1 VRGGGGLRKSPPMNT
16 ASVSPR
22 PQTAPP
28 LSHYHATA
36 DATLRF
42 APLAGRNDARIGII
56 GGGFA
61 GLATAMSLLERGV
74 RDIVLLEAEAI
85 GHGASGRNGGFVFG
99 GFSLDN
105 AELVRQLGRD
115 EARRLYRLTLD
126 AVERIR
132 QRIARHAI
140 DCDAVYSG
148 VLLADWF
155 SDERPLR
162 ALQRFM
168 HDELEVDWRWL
179 DRDETRALLRSER
192 YHRALHEPN
201 AFHFHP
207 LKYAQ
212 GLARV
217 LRDGGVRIHEGTRVT
232 AIERA
237 GSAASGTRHGAADR
251 ADGATTGRQ
260 ADAGWRVCSAQG
272 ELHCEQLVIACGG
285 YIGQLYTPLARAILP
300 IATYVMSTEP
310 LGEARLREA
319 MRTDAAV
326 YDTRFAFDYYRPLA
340 DTRLLWGGRISI
352 RERTPQQ
359 VAQLLTRDLLRV
371 YPQLEGVKV
380 AHAWSGLMSYARHKM
395 PQIGRLGDDGAWYA
409 MGFGG
414 HGVGP
419 TTAAGEVLAQAL
431 AGEAALPPAFA
442 RYGLPRTFGP
452 FGLAAAQATYS
463 WLQLRD
469 AVRR

>member
-1 VRGGGGLRKSPPMNT
+1 MK
-16 ASVSPR
+16 A
-22 PQTAPP
+22 P
-28 LSHYHATA
+28 LSYYQATA
-36 DATLRF
+36 DTSLHF
-42 APLAGRNDARIGII
+42 APLQGRRDTRIAVI

-74 RDIVLLEAEAI
+74 RDVVQLEAETI

-105 AELVRQLGRD
+105 AALLKDLGRD
-115 EARRLYRLTLD
+115 EARRLYGLTLD

-140 DCDAVYSG
+140 DCDATYSG

-155 SDERPLR
+155 QGEQPLR
-162 ALQRFM
+162 DLQRFM
-168 HDELEVDWRWL
+168 REAFDVDWRWL
-179 DRDETRALLRSER
+179 DRDETRHLLRSGR

-217 LRDGGVRIHEGTRVT
+217 LHAGGVAVHEHSRVS

-237 GSAASGTRHGAADR
+237 GAGPSS
-251 ADGATTGRQ
+251 
-260 ADAGWRVCSAQG
+260 GWRVRTGAG
-272 ELHCEQLVIACGG
+272 ELHCAEVVVACGG
-285 YIGQLYTPLARAILP
+285 YIGSLFKPLSRAILP

-310 LGEARLREA
+310 LGERLPAA

-326 YDTRFAFDYYRPLA
+326 YDTRFAFDYYRPLP

-352 RERTPQQ
+352 LDRTPEQ
-359 VAQLLTRDLLRV
+359 VARLLTRDLLRV

-380 AHAWSGLMSYARHKM
+380 EHAWSGLMSYARHKM
-395 PQIGRLGDDGAWYA
+395 PQIGRLPDHGPWYA

-431 AGEAALPPAFA
+431 AGEAPVPAGFA
-442 RYGLPRTFGP
+442 RYGLPSTMGP
-452 FGLAAAQATYS
+452 LGLAAAQATYS

-469 AVRR
+469 ACRR

>member
-1 VRGGGGLRKSPPMNT
+1 MTSY
-16 ASVSPR
+16 
-22 PQTAPP
+22 
-28 LSHYHATA
+28 YHASA

-42 APLAGRNDARIGII
+42 PALQSREQADIAIV

-61 GLATAMSLLERGV
+61 GLATAASLLERGV
-74 RDIVLLEAEAI
+74 RDVLLLEAETI

-105 AELVRQLGRD
+105 AELVRQLGPD

-132 QRIARHAI
+132 GRIARHAI
-140 DCDAVYSG
+140 DCDATYSG

-155 SDERPLR
+155 RNERPLR

-168 HDELEVDWRWL
+168 HEQFGVEWRWL
-179 DRDETRALLRSER
+179 PREETRSLLRTER
-192 YHRALHEPN
+192 YHAALHEPN

-217 LRDGGVRIHEGTRVT
+217 LRDGGVRLHEGTRVD
-232 AIERA
+232 AIERQ
-237 GSAASGTRHGAADR
+237 G
-251 ADGATTGRQ
+251 
-260 ADAGWRVCSAQG
+260 AGWRLRAGGAEVRCR
-272 ELHCEQLVIACGG
+272 EVVVACGG
-285 YIGQLYTPLARAILP
+285 YIGRLHPPLARAVLP
-300 IATYVMSTEP
+300 IATYVMTTEP
-310 LGEARLREA
+310 LGDRLREA

-326 YDTRFAFDYYRPLA
+326 YDTRFAFDYYRPLP
-340 DTRLLWGGRISI
+340 DTRLLWGGRISV
-352 RERTPQQ
+352 RDLAPAQ
-359 VAQLLTRDLLRV
+359 VARLLTRDLLRV

-380 AHAWSGLMSYARHKM
+380 EHAWSGLMSYARHKM
-395 PQIGRLGDDGAWYA
+395 PQIGRLPEGPWYA

-419 TTAAGEVLAQAL
+419 TTLAGEVLAQAL
-431 AGEAALPPAFA
+431 ASGAPVPAGFS
-442 RYGLPRTFGP
+442 RYGLPPTMGP
-452 FGLAAAQATYS
+452 LGLAAAQLTYW
-463 WLQLRD
+463 WLQARD
-469 AVRR
+469 ALRS

>member
-1 VRGGGGLRKSPPMNT
+1 MT
-16 ASVSPR
+16 AA
-22 PQTAPP
+22 TAP

-36 DATLRF
+36 DSSLRF
-42 APLAGRNDARIGII
+42 APLQGRSDARIVIV

-61 GLATAMSLLERGV
+61 GLGTAMSLVEHGV
-74 RDIVLLEAEAI
+74 RDVVLLEAEAV

-105 AELVRQLGRD
+105 ADLVRQLGRA

-140 DCDAVYSG
+140 DCDAVYAG

-155 SDERPLR
+155 ADGEQPLR

-179 DRDETRALLRSER
+179 ARDETRALLQTQR

-217 LRDGGVRIHEGTRVT
+217 LRDAGVRLHEGTGVS

-237 GSAASGTRHGAADR
+237 G
-251 ADGATTGRQ
+251 
-260 ADAGWRVCSAQG
+260 AGWCVRTTQG
-272 ELHCEQLVIACGG
+272 EVQAGQVVVACGG
-285 YIGQLYTPLARAILP
+285 YIGDLFKPLSRAVLP

-319 MRTDAAV
+319 MRTQAAV
-326 YDTRFAFDYYRPLA
+326 YDTRFAFDYYRPLP

-352 RERTPQQ
+352 RDRTPAD
-359 VAQLLTRDLLRV
+359 VARLLTRDLLRV
-371 YPQLEGVKV
+371 YPQLDGVKV
-380 AHAWSGLMSYARHKM
+380 EHAWSGLMSYARHKM
-395 PQIGRLGDDGAWYA
+395 PQIGRLPGDGPWYA

-419 TTAAGEVLAQAL
+419 TTLAGEVLAQAL
-431 AGEAALPPAFA
+431 VGEAPVPAGFD
-442 RYGLPRTFGP
+442 RYGLPATMGP
-452 FGLAAAQATYS
+452 LGLAAAQATYW

-469 AVRR
+469 ALRR